1 MKVDIVIGAGFGD
14 EAKGLTTDAL
24 ASRARAAGHA
34 VCVVRFNGGAQA
46 GHTVQLPQGTRHV
59 FHHFG
64 AGSLAGV
71 ATHLGQRFVVH
82 PMLFGVELDALRALG
97 ANVDMTIDPRA
108 PVTLPCDV
116 AINQAIEQQR
126 GSARH
131 GSCGVGF
138 GEAVHRNETGH
149 PAHRL
154 ALGQMAGMSID
165 QLHARWQHI
174 SRTYVPDRLRALGL
188 PATAIADWDR
198 QEVFERFVFDC
209 QRLLSHAALAVPGV
223 LSFDHFILEGAQGL
237 ALDEELGEFP
247 FVTRSKT
254 GLPWAIEFLH
264 QLPVPNL
271 KATAWYL
278 TRAYATRHGAG
289 PFTGEGD
296 WRPGGF
302 DDPTNQPNA
311 FQGSLRVAPLDPG
324 ALSGRIQQDLDR
336 VQSLRGQLHI
346 TPALSVSCLDQMEG
360 CVPLADGRQVPAPLF
375 TRWLASR
382 LDIDQVMESWGPTRD
397 TFCVPRV
404 VHVPAPSL
412 A

>member
-1 MKVDIVIGAGFGD
+1 MNVDIVIGAGFGD

-24 ASRARAAGHA
+24 ASRAHRAGKA

-46 GHTVQLPQGTRHV
+46 GHTVQLSNGTRHV

-71 ATHLGQRFVVH
+71 STHLGQRFVVH
-82 PMLFGVELDALRALG
+82 PMLFGMELDALKALE

-126 GSARH
+126 GSDRH

-138 GEAVHRNETGH
+138 GETVHRNETGH

-154 ALGQMAGMSID
+154 TLGQLASLSID

-174 SRTYVPDRLRALGL
+174 SRTYVPGRLHALGL
-188 PATAIADWDR
+188 PETAIAGWDGR
-198 QEVFERFVFDC
+198 EVFDRFVADC
-209 QRLLSHAALAVPGV
+209 QRLLSHAPLAVPGV
-223 LSFDHFILEGAQGL
+223 LSFDHFVLEGAQGL

-254 GLPWAIEFLH
+254 GLPWALEFLH
-264 QLPVPNL
+264 QLPVPHL
-271 KATAWYL
+271 RATAWYL

-289 PFTGEGD
+289 PFSNEGS
-296 WRPGGF
+296 WRPSGF
-302 DDPTNQPNA
+302 ADPTNQPNA
-311 FQGSLRVAPLDPG
+311 FQGTLRVAPLDPA
-324 ALSGRIQQDLDR
+324 ALVNRIQQDLER
-336 VQSLRGQLHI
+336 VQAMRGQVHL
-346 TPALSVSCLDQMEG
+346 TPALSVSCLDQMG
-360 CVPLADGRQVPAPLF
+360 ASVPLSDGRNVPTTLF
-375 TRWLASR
+375 TRWLADR
-382 LDIDQVMESWGPTRD
+382 VGVDQAMESWGPTRD

-404 VHVPAPSL
+404 VTAPAL